1 MGSTT
6 SVSNNNV
13 IDKKDFFKFLD
24 KHVQGDPEGI
34 VVVSTFDGI
43 SALQVAFQRLGIKVK
58 KYYVY
63 EIDPYA
69 ISVTRKHFPKTVFL
83 GDITQADPSF
93 FKDIRVDFFSG
104 GFPCQNYSVAG
115 NNMGTKGETG
125 KLLYPMIDLYKA
137 LKKMNPHMDFFFEN
151 VRMKKEFLDEVNEII
166 GVKPQL
172 WNSALVSGQNRL
184 RFYWTSLD
192 HVFSIEDR
200 NIFLSDVLEPIV
212 DAKYCV
218 GRNLVKNY
226 KGGNQLNPT
235 YKSQANTI
243 HDPSKKSCT
252 VSSGTHG
259 YAIGYI
265 PSEKASIFASR
276 GRYNKDGSTTQQM
289 EFRFDN
295 KTNAITTIQKDNYL
309 EMSDD
314 MAVEVAI
321 DQEKKKSC
329 NQIGLMVEKVKIRK
343 HEVDIPNLQKVL
355 RSAKTSSGKT
365 NKQIAEET
373 SVPLTKVEH
382 WFRTDSSFAIPSDD
396 IWHKLKDVI
405 GIDVD
410 TFDKQIMEFEYRDG
424 VYESSQ
430 RVYSEHGKSPTIT
443 TANITQW
450 IETNNCEGVEVAI
463 TEGVDLVGNQA
474 RETLRTNIHKGS
486 TLMARDYKG
495 FGNQGQTAVK
505 TRCIQVG
512 EADLKKADGTMYSNE
527 QLRRVYSPLGKSPNV
542 DTQGGG
548 HREIKVITSETTYRK
563 LTPTECARLQTF
575 EDDYC
580 NYGINEKGET
590 VKISD
595 TQKYKMLGN
604 SWTIEMVVELL
615 RSYQPKMA
623 IAV

>member
-6 SVSNNNV
+6 SLSNTKKKSLYKEINKSSKNNV

-24 KHVQGDPEGI
+24 KHIQGDPEGI
-34 VVVSTFDGI
+34 TVVSTFDGI

-93 FKDIRVDFFSG
+93 FKDIKVDFFSG

-192 HVFSIEDR
+192 HVLSIEDR
-200 NIFLSDVLEPIV
+200 NIFLADVLEPIV

-276 GRYNKDGSTTQQM
+276 GRYNQDGSTTQQM

-314 MAVEVAI
+314 M
-321 DQEKKKSC
+321 
-329 NQIGLMVEKVKIRK
+329 
-343 HEVDIPNLQKVL
+343 
-355 RSAKTSSGKT
+355 
-365 NKQIAEET
+365 
-373 SVPLTKVEH
+373 
-382 WFRTDSSFAIPSDD
+382 
-396 IWHKLKDVI
+396 
-405 GIDVD
+405 
-410 TFDKQIMEFEYRDG
+410 
-424 VYESSQ
+424 
-430 RVYSEHGKSPTIT
+430 
-443 TANITQW
+443 
-450 IETNNCEGVEVAI
+450 GVEVAI

-474 RETLRTNIHKGS
+474 RETLRTDIVKGS

-548 HREIKVITSETTYRK
+548 HREIKVVTSETTYRK
-563 LTPTECARLQTF
+563 LTPKECSRLQTF

-580 NYGINEKGET
+580 DYGINEKGET
-590 VKISD
+590 VIISD

-615 RSYQPKMA
+615 FDYQPKLA
-623 IAV
+623 KAV